1 MDNSIIIH
9 FAAALFAIMNP
20 LGNLPLFISATSGEK
35 SRVRNLVALFLSLFV
50 AVMLLVFFWTG
61 TGILEFFGI
70 SLSSFRIA
78 GGIIL
83 LLNGI
88 HMVSGEAGKA
98 VDNVADKMAAQ
109 SDVAEAEMQFKKI
122 LIPIGIPIFVGPGT
136 ISTVILF
143 SGQVQ
148 SIGDKVGMSVTI
160 VSMALL
166 LFVLL
171 LTSKAIGRV
180 LGDMGLDIAARLMGL
195 VLAAMG
201 IQFILAGLAAV
212 TNGLIDLSKLG

>member
-20 LGNLPLFISATSGEK
+20 LGNLPLFISATSDEK
-35 SRVRNLVALFLSLFV
+35 PRVRTYVALLLSLFV
-50 AVMLLVFFWTG
+50 AIMLLAFLWTG

-88 HMVSGEAGKA
+88 HMVSGGAGKSVENTTA
-98 VDNVADKMAAQ
+98 KIAAEN
-109 SDVAEAEMQFKKI
+109 DRAEAKLQFKKI

-148 SIGDKVGMSVTI
+148 SIGEKAGMSIII
-160 VSMALL
+160 VGTALL

-171 LTSKAIGRV
+171 LASKAIGRV

-195 VLAAMG
+195 ILAAMG
-201 IQFILAGLAAV
+201 IQFILAGLGAV
-212 TNGLIDLSKLG
+212 TNGFIDLTKLG